1 MITLKFVGIGNERN
15 AGKGQ
20 ENTNKFVYDSNK
32 KKLKYHS
39 HFLVL
44 SKEERANKWK
54 MTNKK
59 AKENFGL

>member
-1 MITLKFVGIGNERN
+1 MFKLSIVNELSE
-15 AGKGQ
+15 Q